1 MSKFVLDKYALDSK
15 KSQAK
20 AKLVNSLGSS
30 VSISGDEIE
39 VPSYDDSKVAQ
50 ILDRE
55 GVKYSG
61 G

>member
-1 MSKFVLDKYALDSK
+1 MSKFVLDRYELDSK

-20 AKLVNSLGSS
+20 AKLVNSLGSG

-39 VPSYDDSKVAQ
+39 VSSYNATKVAE
-50 ILDRE
+50 ILNQV

>member
-1 MSKFVLDKYALDSK
+1 MSKFVLDKYELDSK

-39 VPSYDDSKVAQ
+39 VPSYDASKVAQ
-50 ILDRE
+50 ILNQE